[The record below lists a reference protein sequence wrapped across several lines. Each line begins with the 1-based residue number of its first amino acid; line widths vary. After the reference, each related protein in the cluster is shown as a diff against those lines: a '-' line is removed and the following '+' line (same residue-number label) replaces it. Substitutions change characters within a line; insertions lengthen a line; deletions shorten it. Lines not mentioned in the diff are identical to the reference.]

1 MERLTIKQDG
11 EYYMKTLNDDCI
23 VCASCEKCEKHIN
36 QLVKILGAYED
47 TGLTPEI
54 VMEYKKFE
62 DELVLKHNIR
72 FNEAIE
78 RIEKYPQL
86 QKENAELKKEV
97 KLWEQGREAIANQAK
112 LVEKIS
118 FENSKKHFE
127 EKAENA
133 KLKERLES
141 VLNVVSKFML
151 YSQDINCVMCEN
163 PMKNMPFIRRDGEI
177 YGCDGKCNVPNY
189 TIDDVKKLI
198 LTHADKLKELGVEV

>member
-1 MERLTIKQDG
+1 MSCVPWSNETERADYYKSESSRLYRIEERL
-11 EYYMKTLNDDCI
+11 
-23 VCASCEKCEKHIN
+23 EKEKE
-36 QLVKILGAYED
+36 QLKDELKHAYEKSN
-47 TGLTPEI
+47 TAVNG
-54 VMEYKKFE
+54 YY
-62 DELVLKHNIR
+62 ELKENY
-72 FNEAIE
+72 E
-78 RIEKYPQL
+78 QL
-86 QKENAELKKEV
+86 QKQNAELKKEV
-97 KLWEQGREAIANQAK
+97 KLWEQGRESIANQAK

-118 FENSKKHFE
+118 FENSKKYFE

-133 KLKERLES
+133 KLKERLER